1 VVSFDEN
8 PVAKNASNGED
19 GAPQDNCSPVVL
31 VDQSRRPCSQCD
43 EVKANDYCVE
53 GFPLSYQLT
62 ILSLV
67 SATITS

>member
-19 GAPQDNCSPVVL
+19 GAPQANCSPSVFVG
-31 VDQSRRPCSQCD
+31 QSRRTCSQCD

-53 GFPLSYQLT
+53 GFPLSYQLSIPT
-62 ILSLV
+62 LV